1 MPETLTSDGLKVH
14 DLPNVGLVVSA
25 AEHNRKMAK
34 ARDALE
40 MNAVRWEEL
49 AAFLLNTNG
58 SATQQVSAKLNGES
72 ARDALAELG
81 G

>member
-1 MPETLTSDGLKVH
+1 MPETLTPDGLKVH

-34 ARDALE
+34 ARNALRI
-40 MNAVRWEEL
+40 A
-49 AAFLLNTNG
+49 LNNFSG
-58 SATQQVSAKLNGES
+58 ADDSEI
-72 ARDALAELG
+72 RDALAELG